1 MLFVSLMMGAAHRIS
16 KWLGRAVSLAQR
28 IKNIIMNQ
36 LFKVVVSQCNN
47 IKINIVGGIVPII
60 AR

>member
-1 MLFVSLMMGAAHRIS
+1 
-16 KWLGRAVSLAQR
+16 
-28 IKNIIMNQ
+28 MNQ